1 MNQEQ
6 KAQRYGELLNMQTR
20 VANEISSIKG
30 ESIDLN
36 KDQLGRIR
44 KLEMDQ
50 YQIMEQL
57 KKLF

>member
-6 KAQRYGELLNMQTR
+6 KAQRYGELLSMQTR